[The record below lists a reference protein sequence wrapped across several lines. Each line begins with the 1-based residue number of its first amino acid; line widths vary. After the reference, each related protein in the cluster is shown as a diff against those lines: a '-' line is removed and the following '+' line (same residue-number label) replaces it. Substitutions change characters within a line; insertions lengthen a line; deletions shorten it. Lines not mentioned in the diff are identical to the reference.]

1 VNTMIRRIILAFAAV
16 VLLLGASSSRADT
29 ILNYQISGPGPKGTF
44 TASFTLTEHPKP
56 SGGGP
61 LGFDFVGLPVDVNGK
76 WTNLTVVFDSSL
88 LLGGV
93 LGLGSNG
100 FLLFG
105 PQLFSWS
112 SSGPT
117 MDIGTFK
124 LYGGAGNTGGLY
136 TVTVSDP
143 APVPEPATFI
153 LLVTGVLTLLGLR
166 LFRRSA

>member
-1 VNTMIRRIILAFAAV
+1 MGFIVRRFLLGLAVV
-16 VLLLGASSSRADT
+16 VLLVGASATYADT
-29 ILNYQISGPGPKGTF
+29 ILDYQISGPGPKGPY

-56 SGGGP
+56 SAGGQ

-76 WTNLTVVFDSSL
+76 WTNMTVVFDSSW

-93 LGLGSNG
+93 LALGSNG

-105 PQLFSWS
+105 QQLFSWS

-117 MDIGTFK
+117 MDIGTFQ

-136 TVTVSDP
+136 TLRVTDP
-143 APVPEPATFI
+143 APVPEPSTLVLCLCGLVVFAFA
-153 LLVTGVLTLLGLR
+153 LLKKLIT
-166 LFRRSA
+166 